1 MELAAENVLAGR
13 EHCFSEIGLLSFENR
28 TLLVEDRENNG
39 REPDDYPQGLS
50 GAQLRADSRTQPFC
64 EFLASTPVIIAP
76 SKFHATWNRTENQAD
91 PF

>member
-50 GAQLRADSRTQPFC
+50 GAQLRADSRNTTLLRVFGKHSC
-64 EFLASTPVIIAP
+64 DHRSE
-76 SKFHATWNRTENQAD
+76 
-91 PF
+91 